1 MPPPQKNSLGLFG
14 LTIFTIVSLALG
26 AYYRF
31 PSLGER
37 PMHTDEAILAIKS
50 AEFQETGHF
59 KYDPSDFHGP
69 GLHDVTLVW
78 SKLAGWGHS
87 STWTETQ
94 LRTVTVICGLLLLLS
109 TLLLRDALGRLGTGL
124 AMLLISISPMMV
136 YYSRY
141 FIMEVPLV
149 LFITLSIAAMWR
161 YSQGGG
167 RWWLVLAGL
176 ALGMQHATKETF
188 AINVVA
194 AMIGFIVAKTMVGN
208 FSPRRGGFDIGPQ
221 RGRAVRPWLWVIVVA
236 IITSIAI
243 YSGGFKDWQ
252 AVKDSATTYLSYLQ
266 RSTGSGHEKP
276 WHYYFTLIFWRKDGL
291 IWSEAMI
298 GGLGIVG
305 MLYAFVGN
313 HMKNAPRQA
322 FLIFLSVYTFI
333 LFTIYSF
340 LAYKTPWSIL
350 SAQHAL
356 TLLAGVGAAI
366 IGRALKVEWSFS
378 PLKFLVNVFIYMAVI
393 IIVHTIISF
402 FNPSWST
409 YTDRILLGI
418 FVSDALISALTKRFS
433 RAFKISFFLGMYHL
447 IAQTNIA
454 IHLYAADSRNP
465 YVYSH
470 TSSNLLT
477 LLPKVRELQK
487 IAPDDSFNVLVINR
501 DAGWPLPWYWRDIK
515 TVHYTTTIPETIDAR
530 VIVAE
535 LDMQPALEA
544 KFAGKTYTMQG
555 PFGLRPGVML
565 NLWVE
570 QSLWD
575 RFTLR
580 KQQEATAK

>member
-78 SKLAGWGHS
+78 SKLAGWGDS

-94 LRTVTVICGLLLLLS
+94 LRTVTVLSGLLLLLS

-194 AMIGFIVAKTMVGN
+194 AMIGFIVAKSMVGN

-221 RGRAVRPWLWVIVVA
+221 RGRTARPWLWVIVVA

-305 MLYAFVGN
+305 MLYAFIGN

-356 TLLAGVGAAI
+356 TLLAGVGASAI
-366 IGRALKVEWSFS
+366 AES
-378 PLKFLVNVFIYMAVI
+378 
-393 IIVHTIISF
+393 
-402 FNPSWST
+402 
-409 YTDRILLGI
+409 
-418 FVSDALISALTKRFS
+418 LTGKFS
-433 RAFKISFFLGMYHL
+433 RLAFKIAFGFGLYHL

-487 IAPDDSFNVLVINR
+487 IAPDDSFNVLVVNR

-565 NLWVE
+565 NMWVE